1 MKKEYILLGILVVI
15 LLAAGLWIFQIISE
29 YQRADQ
35 EYEELKEYVKEAEK
49 EEQDQKEGEPEKQE
63 EEESGEAGSAEAFT
77 VDFEALQQI
86 NPDIVAWLRIPGVLD
101 YPVVQGTDNSYYLHH
116 TFRKEY
122 NIAASIFLDARNM
135 ADFSDNKNIIYGH
148 NMRNGSMFHVLRKF
162 QNLDFYQANREI
174 WLYLPDGSVQVYEIV
189 GCEEVKA
196 VGEAYELGNGNEEE
210 KELILS
216 TCSSRS
222 AWRVIV
228 KGKLKHHS

>member
-1 MKKEYILLGILVVI
+1 MKKEYILLGVLVAV
-15 LLAAGLWIFQIISE
+15 LLAAGIWIFQIVSE

-35 EYEELKEYVKEAEK
+35 EYEELTEYIRETD
-49 EEQDQKEGEPEKQE
+49 EEDTAQDDKTENTEVE
-63 EEESGEAGSAEAFT
+63 ETEESGSAENFI
-77 VDFEALQQI
+77 VDFEALKQI
-86 NPDIVAWLRIPGVLD
+86 NADIVAWIRIPGVLD

-122 NIAASIFLDARNM
+122 NIAGSIFLDARNT
-135 ADFSDNKNIIYGH
+135 ADFSDSKNIIYGH
-148 NMRNGSMFHVLRKF
+148 NMRDGSMFHVLRKF
-162 QNLDFYQANREI
+162 QDLDFYQSNREI
-174 WLYLPDGSVQVYEIV
+174 WLYLSDGSVEVYEIV

-196 VGEAYELGNGNEEE
+196 AGEAYELGNGNEEE

-228 KGKLKHHS
+228 RGTKID

>member
-1 MKKEYILLGILVVI
+1 MKKEYILLGILVIV

-35 EYEELKEYVKEAEK
+35 EYEELKEYVKERGDK
-49 EEQDQKEGEPEKQE
+49 EQDQEEGQPEKQE
-63 EEESGEAGSAEAFT
+63 EEERGNAGSAEAFT
-77 VDFEALQQI
+77 VDFAALQQI

-122 NIAASIFLDARNM
+122 NIAGSIFLDARNE
-135 ADFSDNKNIIYGH
+135 ADFSDRKNIIYGH
-148 NMRNGSMFHVLRKF
+148 NIRNGSMFHVLRKF

-196 VGEAYELGNGNEEE
+196 AGEAYELQTGKTEG
-210 KELILS
+210 KELVLS

-222 AWRVIV
+222 EWRVIV
-228 KGKLKHHS
+228 RGNLKILP

>member
-1 MKKEYILLGILVVI
+1 MKKEYILVGVLVAV
-15 LLAAGLWIFQIISE
+15 LLAAGIWIFQIISE

-35 EYEELKEYVKEAEK
+35 EYEELTEYIRETDEGDTAQDDKTENKEV
-49 EEQDQKEGEPEKQE
+49 EET
-63 EEESGEAGSAEAFT
+63 EESGSAEDFT
-77 VDFEALQQI
+77 VDFEALKQI
-86 NPDIVAWLRIPGVLD
+86 NADIVAWLRIPGVLD
-101 YPVVQGTDNSYYLHH
+101 YPVVQGTDNSYYLHN

-122 NIAASIFLDARNM
+122 NIAGSIFLDARN
-135 ADFSDNKNIIYGH
+135 ASDFSDSKNIIYGH

-162 QNLDFYQANREI
+162 QDLDFYQANREI

-196 VGEAYELGNGNEEE
+196 AGEAYELGNGNEEE

-228 KGKLKHHS
+228 RGNLK

>member
-35 EYEELKEYVKEAEK
+35 EYEELKEYVKEAEE
-49 EEQDQKEGEPEKQE
+49 EEQDQEEGQPEKQE

-86 NPDIVAWLRIPGVLD
+86 NSDIVAWLRIPGVLD

-122 NIAASIFLDARNM
+122 NIAGSIFLDARNT
-135 ADFSDNKNIIYGH
+135 ADFSDSKNIIYGH
-148 NMRNGSMFHVLRKF
+148 NMRNGSMFHVLRNF
-162 QNLDFYQANREI
+162 QDLDFYQANREI

-196 VGEAYELGNGNEEE
+196 TGEAYELQTGKIED

-222 AWRVIV
+222 EWRVIV
-228 KGKLKHHS
+228 RGKHHS

>member
-1 MKKEYILLGILVVI
+1 MKKEYILLGGLVAV
-15 LLAAGLWIFQIISE
+15 LLAAEIRIFQIISE
-29 YQRADQ
+29 YRRADQ
-35 EYEELKEYVKEAEK
+35 EYEKLTEYRRETGEENTAQDDKMENKEDEK
-49 EEQDQKEGEPEKQE
+49 TERF
-63 EEESGEAGSAEAFT
+63 GSAEDFT
-77 VDFEALQQI
+77 VDFTALKRI
-86 NPDIVAWLRIPGVLD
+86 NEDIAAWIRIPGVLD

-122 NIAASIFLDARNM
+122 NIAGSIFLDSRN
-135 ADFSDNKNIIYGH
+135 ASDFSDRKNIIYGH
-148 NMRNGSMFHVLRKF
+148 NMRDGSMFHVLRKF

-196 VGEAYELGNGNEEE
+196 AGEVYELQTEKTED

-222 AWRVIV
+222 EWRVIV
-228 KGKLKHHS
+228 IGILKI

>member
-1 MKKEYILLGILVVI
+1 MKKEYILLGILVVV
-15 LLAAGLWIFQIISE
+15 LLAAGLWIFQIIIE

-35 EYEELKEYVKEAEK
+35 EYEELTEYIRETDEEDTAQDDKTENKEV
-49 EEQDQKEGEPEKQE
+49 EET
-63 EEESGEAGSAEAFT
+63 EESGSAEDFT
-77 VDFEALQQI
+77 VDFEALKQI
-86 NPDIVAWLRIPGVLD
+86 NADIVAWLRIPGVLD
-101 YPVVQGTDNSYYLHH
+101 YPVVQGTDNSYYLHN

-122 NIAASIFLDARNM
+122 NIAGSIFLDARN
-135 ADFSDNKNIIYGH
+135 ASDFSDSKNIIYGH

-162 QNLDFYQANREI
+162 QDLDFYQANREI

-196 VGEAYELGNGNEEE
+196 AGEAYELGNGNEEE

-228 KGKLKHHS
+228 RGELKHHS